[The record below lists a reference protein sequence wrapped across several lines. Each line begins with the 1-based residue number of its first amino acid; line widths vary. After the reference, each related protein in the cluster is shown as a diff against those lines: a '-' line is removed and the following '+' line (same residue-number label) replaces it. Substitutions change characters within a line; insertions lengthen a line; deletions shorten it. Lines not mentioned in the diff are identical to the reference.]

1 MDSFTVMTAPASLS
15 DSANSVIIT
24 ERTKKSMVRRV
35 SNCSKCVGH
44 NMQTSPPDISVINMA
59 FDTIYVNRVLMP
71 ELFI

>member
-1 MDSFTVMTAPASLS
+1 MTAPASLS